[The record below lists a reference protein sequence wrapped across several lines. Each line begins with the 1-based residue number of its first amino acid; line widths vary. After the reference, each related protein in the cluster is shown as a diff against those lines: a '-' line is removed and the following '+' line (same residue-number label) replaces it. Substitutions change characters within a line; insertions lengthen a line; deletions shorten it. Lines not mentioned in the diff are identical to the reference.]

1 MANWTAEQ
9 IQNVVWAIV
18 VLGVLSLIL
27 ISTVGIVLSI
37 LFVEHDLQ
45 HLAPIDDRFLTI
57 LKEIMLVAIGVVSG
71 VASMKI
77 GK

>member
-1 MANWTAEQ
+1 MKDITAEQ
-9 IQNVVWAIV
+9 IQNFVWAIV

-27 ISTVGIVLSI
+27 IATIGIVLSI
-37 LFVEHDLQ
+37 LFVEHDLM

-57 LKEIMLVAIGVVSG
+57 LKEIMLVSIGVISG
-71 VASMKI
+71 VASMKV